1 MVEGNRSKPVAR
13 LSSNQPTLILKIL
26 HLLSDWKLTGPSEPV
41 VTLCAQLQKRGHDVT
56 LAYRKPVQEGSKS
69 VATLVAATGVNATDQ
84 FRLNHHF
91 SFTDNPV
98 DLVRLKRFL
107 RHQNFQIINTN
118 LSHDHILGGM
128 AARWSGTG
136 ALLVRTDHQRDS
148 FKPTFLSRLLLRRL
162 TDAVITFSEQART
175 KLIQDFGI
183 AAERVARVNPALDT
197 ARFYPRA
204 GNRAF
209 RSELGFNDSDIVVG
223 VVARFQKYRK
233 MDTFFEAMRLVVRQ
247 NPRVKAMLVGRSSQM
262 EETIRRPI
270 REMGLTQN
278 VVLAGYLTDRY
289 LDGLASMDSLVF
301 MIAGSDGTARAMRE
315 ALAMGIPIIANNT
328 GMLPEF
334 IDDGQSGLLF
344 KDNPQ
349 DLAEKI
355 LKLAGDEAL
364 RKRMSAVA
372 AAKAREQFSLERQ
385 VSGVETFY
393 AKLLQKRRT
402 PKYTSHAKAEHEC
415 Q

>member
-1 MVEGNRSKPVAR
+1 
-13 LSSNQPTLILKIL
+13 
-26 HLLSDWKLTGPSEPV
+26 V
-41 VTLCAQLQKRGHDVT
+41 VTLCEQLQKRGQDVT
-56 LAYRKPVQEGSKS
+56 LAYRKPPSDAGKS
-69 VATLVAATGVNATDQ
+69 VAALVNATGIQATDQ

-91 SFTDNPV
+91 SLTDNPR
-98 DLVRLKRFL
+98 DLLQLKRFI
-107 RHQNFQIINTN
+107 RQQNFQIINTN
-118 LSHDHILGGM
+118 LSHDHILGGL
-128 AARWSGTG
+128 AARWAGTK
-136 ALLVRTDHQRDS
+136 ALVVRTDHQRDS

-162 TDAVITFSEQART
+162 TDGVITFSERARA

-183 AAERVARVNPALDT
+183 PPDRIARVNPVLDT
-197 ARFYPRA
+197 TKYHPRA

-209 RSELGFNDSDIVVG
+209 RTELGFGNSDIVIG

-270 REMGLTQN
+270 QEMGLPQH

-289 LDGLASMDSLVF
+289 LDGLASMDLFVF

-315 ALAMGIPIIANNT
+315 ALAMGVPVIANNV

-334 IDDGQSGLLF
+334 IDNGQSGFLF
-344 KDNPQ
+344 NDNPQ
-349 DLAEKI
+349 DLAGKI

-364 RKRMSAVA
+364 RKRIGATA
-372 AAKAREQFSLERQ
+372 ATRAKEQFSLERQ
-385 VSGVETFY
+385 VSSVEAFY
-393 AKLLQKRRT
+393 ANLLRQKS
-402 PKYTSHAKAEHEC
+402 PAA
-415 Q
+415 